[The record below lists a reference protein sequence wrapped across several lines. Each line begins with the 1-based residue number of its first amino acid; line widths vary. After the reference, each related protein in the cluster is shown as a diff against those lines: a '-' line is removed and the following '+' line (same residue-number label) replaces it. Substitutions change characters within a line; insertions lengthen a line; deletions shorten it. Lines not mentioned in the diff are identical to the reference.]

1 MKYSRFAEHYAQQSG
16 MFRLMDDLG
25 GALASDEHILMLGGG
40 NPSLIPEVE
49 VHFRQRMEAILADG
63 RSFER
68 LIGHYESP
76 QGSRLFAEALARL
89 LNEAHG
95 WTLGPENIVLTTG
108 SQAAFFTLLNAF
120 GGEYPDGSQK
130 RILLPMVPE
139 YIGYAEVGVA
149 PGLFSAYR
157 PQLERTHEHRFKYH
171 IDFDR
176 LTVGSDSGAI
186 CVSRPTN
193 PTGNVLTDDEMQRLL
208 GLAKTHDIPFLIDA
222 AYGLP
227 FPGILFTEASTF
239 WEEHVVLFMSL
250 SKLGLPGART
260 GIVIANEEVV
270 RLVSTFNAIMNLAPN
285 GIGAA
290 LTIEMIRSGQIL
302 QLSNRVI
309 APFYRHKCEQAASLL
324 DDVLQGL
331 NYAIHEPEGA
341 LFLWLWLPD
350 LPISNEELYQR
361 LKARRVLVL
370 AGHYFFPGTE
380 DWDHRWQCIR
390 ISYAQDDDIV
400 AEGIKIIGEEVR
412 AIMAET
418 GKHDQS

>member
-1 MKYSRFAEHYAQQSG
+1 

-25 GALASDEHILMLGGG
+25 GALASDERILMLGGG
-40 NPSLIPEVE
+40 NPALIPEVE
-49 VHFRQRMEAILADG
+49 LHFRRRMEDILADG
-63 RSFER
+63 NSFER
-68 LIGHYESP
+68 LIGHYETP

-89 LNEAHG
+89 LNETYG
-95 WTLGPENIVLTTG
+95 WALGPENIVLTTG

-120 GGEYPDGSQK
+120 GGEYPEGGHK

-139 YIGYAEVGVA
+139 YIGYAEVGTG
-149 PGLFSAYR
+149 PDMFTAYR
-157 PQLERTHEHRFKYH
+157 PQIERMEEHRFKYH

-176 LTVGSDSGAI
+176 LRIGPDIGAL

-193 PTGNVLTDDEMQRLL
+193 PTGNVLTDGEMQRLL
-208 GLAKTHDIPFLIDA
+208 ELAKTHDIPFLIDA

-227 FPGILFTEASTF
+227 FPGIIFTEASSF
-239 WEEHVVLFMSL
+239 WEQHVVLFMSL
-250 SKLGLPGART
+250 SKLGLPGTRT
-260 GIVIANEEVV
+260 GIVIANEEIV

-290 LTIEMIRSGQIL
+290 LSLEMIKSGQVL
-302 QLSNRVI
+302 ELSNQVI
-309 APFYRHKCEQAASLL
+309 APFYRRKCQQAASLL
-324 DDVLQGL
+324 DSALEGL
-331 NYAIHEPEGA
+331 NYAIHQPEGA
-341 LFLWLWLPD
+341 LFLWLWFPD

-370 AGHYFFPGTE
+370 AGHYFFPGAE
-380 DWDHRWQCIR
+380 GWDHRWQCIR

-412 AIMAET
+412 QILAET
-418 GKHDQS
+418 S